1 MNRKRIF
8 EIIEVGK
15 DNDTTSKAYDFFMMA
30 VIVISLIPL
39 FFKTE
44 YRFFRISEYA
54 TTGIFIIDYLLRL
67 ITADYKLKDKT
78 APFLRYPFT
87 PMALIDLLCIL
98 PTFLAM
104 SPSFKV
110 LKVLRMIRTFKV
122 FRVFKSFR
130 YSSTFEMIARVI
142 QKQKRN
148 LIAVCIL
155 AIGYILVIAL
165 VVFNVEPETFHNFFD
180 ALYWATISLTTMGYG
195 DIYATSTAGQVITM
209 ISALFGIAV
218 VALPAGIISAGF
230 IEEINNKKNNN

>member
-1 MNRKRIF
+1 MSRERIF
-8 EIIEVGK
+8 EIIEAGK
-15 DNDTTSKAYDFFMMA
+15 DNDTASKIYDFFMMA
-30 VIVISLIPL
+30 VIVVSLIPL

-44 YRFFRISEYA
+44 YQLFRITDYI

-67 ITADYKLKDKT
+67 ITADYKLKGKSV
-78 APFLRYPFT
+78 PFLRYPFT

-98 PTFLAM
+98 PTFVAM

-122 FRVFKSFR
+122 FRLFKGFR
-130 YSSTFEMIARVI
+130 YSSTFEMIARVLR
-142 QKQKRN
+142 KQKRN
-148 LIAVCIL
+148 LIAVCVL
-155 AIGYILVIAL
+155 AIGYILVISL
-165 VVFNVEPETFHNFFD
+165 IIFNVEPETFNTFFD

-209 ISALFGIAV
+209 LSALFGIAI

-230 IEEINNKKNNN
+230 IEEINKRNNND